1 MLIDGEKVRIYLTL
15 NIKEVWKFKYDW
27 DHQVINQKMDP
38 AWDEILGQS
47 YEAYLATGPV
57 MALPLVYPLLL
68 TMTPAL
74 SSK

>member
-1 MLIDGEKVRIYLTL
+1 
-15 NIKEVWKFKYDW
+15 
-27 DHQVINQKMDP
+27 MDP

-47 YEAYLATGPV
+47 SEAYLATGPV